1 MSNIKQLLI
10 YKGIFL
16 LGKKNQK
23 KFYFFIFLFFISML
37 IETAGIGIII
47 PILNLL
53 TQDNFHLKIN
63 NLIPIIDFAKYT
75 NKELII
81 YFIVS
86 MLIIFTLRGLF
97 LSLVSYLQCNY
108 LANIKSDT
116 SDKVFKIYL
125 KKIFPFH
132 LENNSAKLI
141 RNINDIIGYTVFVR
155 NSLFLL
161 IEIIT
166 FIGIGLL
173 MLLYDPLVSILS
185 ISIIGI
191 LGVIFHRY
199 IQKKSEM
206 WGKQR
211 RISEGKRLLYLQ
223 QGFGSIKD
231 IKMYG
236 REDFFINK
244 FSFFNQTSANI
255 EYNHAF
261 TMSLPRYYFEWLTI
275 LGMSLVFF
283 LFIFLNKPVASF
295 IPTIG
300 LFAAVA
306 IRLVPSIIRISN
318 SVQAMIF
325 TAPVINNLLEI
336 IEEGKKDTKIENLS
350 NEINIEFKNLIEI
363 KNLTYSYP
371 SSKSSVLSN
380 LNLNIKFGDTI
391 GIVGV
396 TGVGKST
403 LINLILGLLKPSSG
417 TILVD
422 NKKIYNGIKSWQRQI
437 GYVPQSVYLLDDTI
451 KSNIAFG
458 VPDEKIDDKKI
469 FDAVRKARLS
479 SFFENVNLRIN
490 NKIGEFGEK
499 VSGGQ
504 KQRIGIARAFYNDP
518 KIIILDESTSS
529 LDLETEKQII
539 NEISLL
545 KGKRTILIISHRHS
559 SLANCEKIYE
569 LKNRE
574 LKEIRGV
581 NL

>member
-37 IETAGIGIII
+37 IETAGIGIVI

-75 NKELII
+75 NRELIL

-97 LSLVSYLQCNY
+97 LSLVSYLQSNY
-108 LANIKSDT
+108 LANIRSDT

-125 KKIFPFH
+125 KKTFPFH
-132 LENNSAKLI
+132 LENNSATLV
-141 RNINDIIGYTVFVR
+141 RNINDIMGYTVFVR

-166 FIGIGLL
+166 FIGVGILL
-173 MLLYDPLVSILS
+173 LLYDPLVSILS

-199 IQKKSEM
+199 IQKKSKI
-206 WGKQR
+206 WGEQR
-211 RISEGKRLLYLQ
+211 RAAQEKRLLYLQ

-244 FSFFNQTSANI
+244 FSFFNQTSANT
-255 EYNHAF
+255 EYNYVF

-283 LFIFLNKPVASF
+283 IFIFLNKPVASF

-318 SVQAMIF
+318 SVQSMIF
-325 TAPVINNLLEI
+325 HAPVINNLLEI
-336 IEEGKKDTKIENLS
+336 LEEGKKDIKIENLS

-371 SSKSSVLSN
+371 RSKGLVLSN

-391 GIVGV
+391 GIVGA

-403 LINLILGLLKPSSG
+403 LINLILGLLEPSSG
-417 TILVD
+417 TILAD
-422 NKKIYNGIKSWQRQI
+422 NKNIYNGIKSWQRQI

-479 SFFENVNLRIN
+479 SFFENINLRIN

-529 LDLETEKQII
+529 LDIETEKQII

-559 SLANCEKIYE
+559 SLAHCEKIYE
-569 LKNRE
+569 LKNKE

>member
-1 MSNIKQLLI
+1 
-10 YKGIFL
+10 
-16 LGKKNQK
+16 
-23 KFYFFIFLFFISML
+23 
-37 IETAGIGIII
+37 
-47 PILNLL
+47 
-53 TQDNFHLKIN
+53 
-63 NLIPIIDFAKYT
+63 
-75 NKELII
+75 
-81 YFIVS
+81 
-86 MLIIFTLRGLF
+86 
-97 LSLVSYLQCNY
+97 
-108 LANIKSDT
+108 
-116 SDKVFKIYL
+116 
-125 KKIFPFH
+125 
-132 LENNSAKLI
+132 
-141 RNINDIIGYTVFVR
+141 
-155 NSLFLL
+155 
-161 IEIIT
+161 
-166 FIGIGLL
+166 
-173 MLLYDPLVSILS
+173 
-185 ISIIGI
+185 
-191 LGVIFHRY
+191 
-199 IQKKSEM
+199 
-206 WGKQR
+206 
-211 RISEGKRLLYLQ
+211 
-223 QGFGSIKD
+223 
-231 IKMYG
+231 
-236 REDFFINK
+236 
-244 FSFFNQTSANI
+244 
-255 EYNHAF
+255 
-261 TMSLPRYYFEWLTI
+261 MSLPRYYFEWLTI

-545 KGKRTILIISHRHS
+545 KGKKTILIISHRHS

>member
-37 IETAGIGIII
+37 IETAGIGIVI

-75 NKELII
+75 NRELIL

-97 LSLVSYLQCNY
+97 LSLVSYLQSNY
-108 LANIKSDT
+108 LANIRSDT

-125 KKIFPFH
+125 KKTFPFH
-132 LENNSAKLI
+132 LENNSATLV
-141 RNINDIIGYTVFVR
+141 RNINDIMGYTVFVR
-155 NSLFLL
+155 NSLLLL

-166 FIGIGLL
+166 FIGVGILL
-173 MLLYDPLVSILS
+173 LLYDPLVSILS

-199 IQKKSEM
+199 IQKKSKI
-206 WGKQR
+206 WGEQR
-211 RISEGKRLLYLQ
+211 RAAQEKRLLYLQ

-244 FSFFNQTSANI
+244 FSFFNQTSANT
-255 EYNHAF
+255 EYNYIF

-283 LFIFLNKPVASF
+283 IFIFLNKPVASF

-318 SVQAMIF
+318 SVQSMIF
-325 TAPVINNLLEI
+325 HAPVINNLLEI
-336 IEEGKKDTKIENLS
+336 LEEGKKDIKIENLS

-371 SSKSSVLSN
+371 RSKGLVLSN

-391 GIVGV
+391 GIVGA

-403 LINLILGLLKPSSG
+403 LINLILGLLEPSSG
-417 TILVD
+417 TILAD
-422 NKKIYNGIKSWQRQI
+422 NKNIYNGIKSWQRQI

-479 SFFENVNLRIN
+479 SFFENINLRIN

-529 LDLETEKQII
+529 LDIETEKQII

-559 SLANCEKIYE
+559 SLAHCEKIYE
-569 LKNRE
+569 LKNKE